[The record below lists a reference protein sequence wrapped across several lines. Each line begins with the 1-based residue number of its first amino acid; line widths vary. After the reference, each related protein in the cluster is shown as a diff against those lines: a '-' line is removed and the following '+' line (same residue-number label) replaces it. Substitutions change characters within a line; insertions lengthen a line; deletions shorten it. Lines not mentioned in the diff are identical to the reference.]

1 MAFEIRAAQGTCDIE
16 AVQSLWREDWAT
28 LGLAPEFQS
37 FADEL
42 RKLPGAYG
50 EAGGL
55 LMIAWAGEEAAGTIA
70 LRRLTETS
78 CEVKRLYV
86 RPKFRGQGLGRA
98 LLNSLIASSCS
109 IGYVTMYADSLP
121 SMTGA
126 QALYRSCGFKQVGP
140 YSAEPTPGAAYFELP
155 LSQTAPAT

>member
-16 AVQSLWREDWAT
+16 IVQELWNEYWAT
-28 LGLAPEFQS
+28 LGLAPQFQS

-42 RKLPGAYG
+42 RNLPGAYG
-50 EAGGL
+50 EAGGR

-70 LRRLTETS
+70 LRRLSQVS

-121 SMTGA
+121 SMDGA
-126 QALYRSCGFKQVGP
+126 QALYQSCGFTQVGP
-140 YSAEPTPGAAYFELP
+140 YSPAPTDGAVYFELL